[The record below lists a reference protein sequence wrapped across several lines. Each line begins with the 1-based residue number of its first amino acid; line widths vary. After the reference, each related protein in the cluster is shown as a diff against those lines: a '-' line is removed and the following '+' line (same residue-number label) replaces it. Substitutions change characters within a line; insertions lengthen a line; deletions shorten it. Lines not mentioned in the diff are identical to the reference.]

1 MNCSMPGFSFHHYI
15 PQFAQTHVHWVR
27 DAIQPSHPLSSRS
40 PLALNFSLASGS
52 FPMNQLCTS
61 SGQSIGASASAS
73 VLLMNIQSWFPLG
86 LTCLISLLSKGL
98 SRVYSST
105 IVRKCQLFGA
115 QRFLWSN
122 LHIHTWLQ
130 EKPQLWIYRPLLAK
144 WYLCFLIN
152 CLGLS

>member
-1 MNCSMPGFSFHHYI
+1 MNCSMLGFSVLQYL
-15 PQFAQTHVHWVR
+15 PEFAQTPVHCIS
-27 DAIQPSHPLSSRS
+27 DAIQPSHPLLS
-40 PLALNFSLASGS
+40 PSPQSFPASGS
-52 FPMNQLCTS
+52 FTMSQLFAS
-61 SGQSIGASASAS
+61 GGQSIRASASAS

-105 IVRKCQLFGA
+105 IVRKCQFFGA